1 MSIKANI
8 NRFSFALLRPA
19 FITMLPNAVLAQAV
33 SDVFGE
39 VETKGNMLVD
49 WFTGGFFAFAIV
61 ALSLLFVIVSFLQ
74 GRMEWTRALTIVLA
88 SILIGQ
94 VPNIANWLIH

>member
-1 MSIKANI
+1 MKLKNIKQAAWAI
-8 NRFSFALLRPA
+8 ALSPLPA
-19 FITMLPNAVLAQAV
+19 MAQAV
-33 SDVFGE
+33 NDVFGD

-61 ALSLLFVIVSFLQ
+61 ALALLFVIVSFLQ
-74 GRMEWTRALTIVLA
+74 GRMEWTRALTIVIA

-94 VPNIANWLIH
+94 VPKIAMWLIH